1 MPKHD
6 AQALLWYVRA
16 SAGRSLDASDK
27 ELLERFLD
35 HGDEGAFAALV
46 GRHGPMVLRLCRRV
60 LGDPQRA
67 EDAFQA
73 TFLVLCRKAASLSPR
88 DSLSGWLH
96 AVAYRAAQKA
106 RVADARRRT
115 REGRAAATEP
125 DDPLGQLTLRETLE
139 VLDQELAR
147 LPDKF
152 RAPLVLCYLEGLTR
166 DEAAGRLG
174 WPPGLLKSR
183 LEQARERLGAR
194 LRSRGLTLSAALAA
208 TLFSGAAASAAV
220 SGELLDS
227 AIRAATAFASGAEA
241 TVVLAPVAA
250 LTQGVMRDMFL
261 SKIKGVLA
269 LLVVLAGIGAGVAA
283 VRVNASS
290 SEEVASAP
298 VPAAARPKDDPEIK
312 KLLKMRRDA
321 LLEAANAKKQEFL
334 LTARGTPQNVQET
347 WRLLLQAELDV
358 ASGQA
363 ERVAAH
369 LTFFKVVCQVDDYNT
384 ERYNAGRAT
393 LADQRLTRA
402 ERYAAEVGLRRA
414 GGKPPKETKPPIV
427 PVSPP

>member
-16 SAGRSLDASDK
+16 SAGSCLDAPDK
-27 ELLERFLD
+27 ELLGRFLD
-35 HGDEGAFAALV
+35 QGDEGAFAVLV
-46 GRHGPMVLRLCRRV
+46 RRHGPMVLRLCRRV
-60 LGDPQRA
+60 LRDPQRA

-73 TFLVLCRKAASLSPR
+73 TFLILCQKAASLSPR

-115 REGRAAATEP
+115 REGRVASREAK
-125 DDPLGQLTLRETLE
+125 DPLDQLTLRETLE

-166 DEAAGRLG
+166 DEAASRLG

-194 LRSRGLTLSAALAA
+194 LRSRGLALSGALAA
-208 TLFSGAAASAAV
+208 TLFGGAASTAV

-227 AIRAATAFASGAEA
+227 AIRAATTFASGAEA
-241 TVVLAPVAA
+241 TVVPAA
-250 LTQGVMRDMFL
+250 VTSLTQGVMRDMFL
-261 SKIKGVLA
+261 SKIKSVVAMLA
-269 LLVVLAGIGAGVAA
+269 VLAGIGAGVAA
-283 VRVNASS
+283 VRVNASTP
-290 SEEVASAP
+290 EEVASAP

-321 LLEAANAKKQEFL
+321 LLGAVNAHTQEFL
-334 LTARGTPQNVQET
+334 VGRGTPQNVLET
-347 WRLLLQAELDV
+347 SRLLLQAELDM
-358 ASGQA
+358 ASGQVQL
-363 ERVAAH
+363 VAAH
-369 LTFFKVVCQVDDYNT
+369 LAFFKVACQIDDLNT
-384 ERYNAGRAT
+384 QKYNAGRAT
-393 LADQRLTRA
+393 DAEQRLARA

-414 GGKPPKETKPPIV
+414 GGKPPKETTPPID
-427 PVSPP
+427 PLRLP